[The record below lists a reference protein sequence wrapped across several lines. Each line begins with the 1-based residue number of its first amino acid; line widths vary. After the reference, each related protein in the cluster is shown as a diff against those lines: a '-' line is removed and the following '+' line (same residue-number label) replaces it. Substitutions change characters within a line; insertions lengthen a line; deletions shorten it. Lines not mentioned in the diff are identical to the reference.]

1 MEFEIVIQIYLVLS
15 FLFQQEFEAL
25 HANFKPTWK
34 RFKRSMANE
43 NYAKQ
48 FLKAV
53 IVYNSDHI
61 KQIAMEVDLVKLQSQ
76 NYFVKN
82 LQIST
87 VAMGVST
94 LFFF

>member
-1 MEFEIVIQIYLVLS
+1 MVDILGFLSFCSLGHSVSKLMPECNFLQIVLS

-61 KQIAMEVDLVKLQSQ
+61 K
-76 NYFVKN
+76 
-82 LQIST
+82 
-87 VAMGVST
+87 
-94 LFFF
+94 

>member
-1 MEFEIVIQIYLVLS
+1 MEFEIVIEIYLVLS

-25 HANFKPTWK
+25 RANFKPPWTH
-34 RFKRSMANE
+34 FKCSVANE

-61 KQIAMEVDLVKLQSQ
+61 K
-76 NYFVKN
+76 
-82 LQIST
+82 
-87 VAMGVST
+87 
-94 LFFF
+94 

>member
-1 MEFEIVIQIYLVLS
+1 MYDIEVMSPLVANAPPIAELS
-15 FLFQQEFEAL
+15 LSPLPAL
-25 HANFKPTWK
+25 HDNFKPTWK

-61 KQIAMEVDLVKLQSQ
+61 K
-76 NYFVKN
+76 
-82 LQIST
+82 
-87 VAMGVST
+87 
-94 LFFF
+94 